1 MIKEIIAEVYPWE
14 SRVAIVEDG
23 RLAEVFWADQGENVG
38 KIYKGKIK
46 DILPGLSCVF
56 IDIGLAR
63 NAFLYAGD
71 VVRVGK
77 KKGLNVY
84 ELLKSGQDIMVQ
96 VKKEAFSEKGAR
108 VTGDLSIPGRLLVL
122 LPFQSEVSIS
132 RKITGDERRKHLR
145 SLLEE
150 SKPENGGIIVR
161 TACLEAEDQE
171 IIQELNRLLKTWEE
185 IKQRYQNRK
194 APSLIY
200 EDMDVL
206 ERTMRDYLDGNLSRI
221 VINNQRLKDK
231 ILEYISGKKIF
242 NRLTVDYE
250 EGALFEKNNLEKDI
264 KRSLRRK
271 IWLKN
276 GGYLIF
282 DRTEAMTVIDVNS
295 GKFTGKDNFEE
306 TVFKI
311 NMEAAI
317 EIPRQLR
324 LRSLGGIIL
333 IDFIDMKEKSNQD
346 ELIKVLKTGLEK
358 DKANT
363 RIIGI
368 TGLGF
373 LEMTRKKSRYG
384 VVEFF
389 TDECSN
395 CSGRG
400 HIINLQALASEAKRK
415 MAHMGYLEN
424 SQIIC
429 KAEPRLLKILKNDEK
444 DIGYIESR
452 SGKSV
457 LLLSDPDLAP
467 GEYKIFA
474 GSE

>member
-122 LPFQSEVSIS
+122 LPFQNEVSIS

-171 IIQELNRLLKTWEE
+171 IIQEL
-185 IKQRYQNRK
+185 I
-194 APSLIY
+194 
-200 EDMDVL
+200 
-206 ERTMRDYLDGNLSRI
+206 GCSRP
-221 VINNQRLKDK
+221 
-231 ILEYISGKKIF
+231 GKK
-242 NRLTVDYE
+242 
-250 EGALFEKNNLEKDI
+250 
-264 KRSLRRK
+264 
-271 IWLKN
+271 
-276 GGYLIF
+276 
-282 DRTEAMTVIDVNS
+282 
-295 GKFTGKDNFEE
+295 
-306 TVFKI
+306 
-311 NMEAAI
+311 
-317 EIPRQLR
+317 
-324 LRSLGGIIL
+324 
-333 IDFIDMKEKSNQD
+333 
-346 ELIKVLKTGLEK
+346 
-358 DKANT
+358 
-363 RIIGI
+363 
-368 TGLGF
+368 
-373 LEMTRKKSRYG
+373 
-384 VVEFF
+384 
-389 TDECSN
+389 
-395 CSGRG
+395 
-400 HIINLQALASEAKRK
+400 
-415 MAHMGYLEN
+415 
-424 SQIIC
+424 
-429 KAEPRLLKILKNDEK
+429 
-444 DIGYIESR
+444 
-452 SGKSV
+452 
-457 LLLSDPDLAP
+457 
-467 GEYKIFA
+467 
-474 GSE
+474 